1 MAEAE
6 KNTDDT
12 AVLEKPADHVE
23 ATDIESANA
32 AVGHVAPILDVDAT
46 ADRLTDIASQSLDSN
61 EVARQIEEL
70 TSVVLDSAE
79 IGRAHV

>member
-12 AVLEKPADHVE
+12 AVLEAPVDHVE
-23 ATDIESANA
+23 ATDAESAEKQSADA
-32 AVGHVAPILDVDAT
+32 AVGDAEPILDVDAT
-46 ADRLTDIASQSLDSN
+46 A
-61 EVARQIEEL
+61 
-70 TSVVLDSAE
+70 E